1 MYIISDYTKQKA
13 KEIGVEVRPSKNP
26 KKKIDVYRMG
36 TKIASIGQSGY
47 KDYPTFLK
55 TEGKAVA
62 EERRRLYHIRHP
74 KNTLNESL
82 AKYLLW

>member
-1 MYIISDYTKQKA
+1 MYLISEYTKQKA
-13 KEIGVEVRPSKNP
+13 KEIEVEVRPSKNP

-36 TKIASIGQSGY
+36 TKIASIGQAGY
-47 KDYPTFLK
+47 KDYPTYLK
-55 TEGKAVA
+55 TEGKEVA

-74 KNTLNESL
+74 KNTLNEAL